1 MVPQVQIADV
11 AIWFKHIE
19 SDRLRDRL
27 RHLSDN
33 EQINLEADGV
43 VGLWVRM
50 RTGRDGRPTEAI
62 RPEGPM
68 KLVWSEWY
76 RKRKGELIPL
86 REVKFADDYLANV
99 SSLFPEWESAEDE
112 EAFRDL

>member
-1 MVPQVQIADV
+1 MIPQVQINDV

-19 SDRLRDRL
+19 GERLRERL
-27 RHLSDN
+27 MNLNDN

-43 VGLWVRM
+43 VGAWIRM

-62 RPEGPM
+62 RPFGGM
-68 KLVWSEWY
+68 KTVWSAWF
-76 RKRKGELIPL
+76 KNRKGEFIPL
-86 REVKFADDYLANV
+86 REIKMADNHLELV
-99 SSLFPEWESAEDE
+99 TSLFPEWHGEEDE